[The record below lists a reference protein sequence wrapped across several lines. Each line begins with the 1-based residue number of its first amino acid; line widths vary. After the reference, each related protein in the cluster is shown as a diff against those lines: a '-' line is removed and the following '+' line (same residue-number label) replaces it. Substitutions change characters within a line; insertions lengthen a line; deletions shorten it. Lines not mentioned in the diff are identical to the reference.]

1 MKLQLPNHANNY
13 IEVEG
18 CNGQA
23 RLYVSEEHI
32 FEVITH
38 YLNTTQILQ
47 LINMLLGCLI
57 QGTPHTDVLREMSEP
72 EES

>member
-1 MKLQLPNHANNY
+1 MKLQLPHHASNY

-23 RLYVSEEHI
+23 RLYVSEEHV

-38 YLNTTQILQ
+38 DLNTTQILQ
-47 LINMLLGCLI
+47 LVNMLLDCLI
-57 QGTPHTDVLREMSEP
+57 QVPPRTDVLREMSEP